1 MASKRLQNDAITIGG
16 FMPTP
21 KPKTITFRLSDE
33 LLEDLK
39 RLADDEGRS
48 INSMLTELV
57 KRAAKKQDG
66 EETV

>member
-1 MASKRLQNDAITIGG
+1 
-16 FMPTP
+16 MPTP

-39 RLADDEGRS
+39 RLAEDEGRS

-66 EETV
+66 ESK